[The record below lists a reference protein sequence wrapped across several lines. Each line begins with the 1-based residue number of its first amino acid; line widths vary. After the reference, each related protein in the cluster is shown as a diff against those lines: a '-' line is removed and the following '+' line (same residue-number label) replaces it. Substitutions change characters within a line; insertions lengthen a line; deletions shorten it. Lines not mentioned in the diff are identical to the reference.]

1 MSNMATEPMLPLFD
15 AVEQRATYTV
25 RQLEKIA
32 DIVLSSTGFN
42 DKNVDIVKV
51 ANLLG
56 YSVFQADLG
65 GSVAGMVEK
74 NSSEAKIFINENELP
89 ERQRFTIA
97 HEIGHILLHHNGGQ
111 DIDFT
116 DYRNNDRYD
125 KKEFE
130 ADNFAAALLMPKAR
144 SLEVWGLTGDVDD
157 FARAMKVSRKA
168 AAIRLIN
175 LGLI

>member
-1 MSNMATEPMLPLFD
+1 MITEQTLPLFND
-15 AVEQRATYTV
+15 VEQRTSYTIS
-25 RQLEKIA
+25 QLEKIA
-32 DIVLSSTGFN
+32 DIVLTSTGFN
-42 DKNVDIVKV
+42 DKNVDVVHV

-65 GSVAGMVEK
+65 ASIAGMVEK
-74 NSSEAKIFINENELP
+74 NAQEAKIYINKNELP

-97 HEIGHILLHHNGGQ
+97 HEIGHILLHHKGGQ
-111 DIDFT
+111 DIEFT

-125 KKEFE
+125 QKEFE
-130 ADNFAAALLMPKAR
+130 ADNFAAALLMPRDR
-144 SLEVWGLTGDVDD
+144 SLEVWNNTQDVDN
-157 FARAMKVSRKA
+157 FARFMKVSRKA

>member
-32 DIVLSSTGFN
+32 
-42 DKNVDIVKV
+42 
-51 ANLLG
+51 A
-56 YSVFQADLG
+56 
-65 GSVAGMVEK
+65 
-74 NSSEAKIFINENELP
+74 
-89 ERQRFTIA
+89 IA